1 MSSRPTCISKRKG
14 MLTDVMA
21 SAAVRRKCR
30 KLDKV
35 GMSRER
41 SRSRSSS
48 RDDPEMRR
56 RIFGRERMFGI
67 PWNGPTARGG
77 GDGPTAARSGGDG
90 PTAAQANSAK
100 ASSAN
105 REGNSAS
112 GAEGIS
118 VIADGNSAGI

>member
-1 MSSRPTCISKRKG
+1 MSSRPTCISKCKG

-21 SAAVRRKCR
+21 PAAVRRKRR
-30 KLDKV
+30 KVDKV

-41 SRSRSSS
+41 SRSRSS
-48 RDDPEMRR
+48 R
-56 RIFGRERMFGI
+56 RMFGI
-67 PWNGPTARGG
+67 PWSGPTARGG

-118 VIADGNSAGI
+118 VIAEGNSAGI